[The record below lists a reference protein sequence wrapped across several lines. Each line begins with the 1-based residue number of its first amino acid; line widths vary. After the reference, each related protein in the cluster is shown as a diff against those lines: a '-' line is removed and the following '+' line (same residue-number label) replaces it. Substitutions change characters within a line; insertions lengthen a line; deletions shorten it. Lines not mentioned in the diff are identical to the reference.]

1 MGEEGEPQLAANS
14 ARGIARDGGQR
25 GLFMAKMPNTTSP
38 VAFVCIDT
46 RPFEEPSDSI
56 KRLGIPG
63 AALCQKEYN

>member
-1 MGEEGEPQLAANS
+1 MSPNWQQIAQEGSREMA
-14 ARGIARDGGQR
+14 GQR

-38 VAFVCIDT
+38 VVFLCIDT
-46 RPFEEPSDSI
+46 RPSEEPSDSI